1 MSEFL
6 ERFSSSCLTT
16 FLRMARALTAF
27 PRRPWPKNQPG
38 RQVADESTDD
48 DDDFGTP
55 LADLV
60 RQPAFAMANIRRPS

>member
-6 ERFSSSCLTT
+6 ERFSFICRAT
-16 FLRMARALTAF
+16 FFQMARAVAAF
-27 PRRPWPKNQPG
+27 QRQLGLKNQPG
-38 RQVADESTDD
+38 KKPADESTDD

-60 RQPAFAMANIRRPS
+60 RQPAFVRARLPSGS